1 MQTELSG
8 CNDSEPHLMSLETDN
23 RASSRYLNGEDCH
36 VPLSNSHAAAPDL
49 GGVSEGDRTGR
60 AARVS
65 RETSRRASATPPAGQ
80 GGYPTEPDGAT
91 GGVGVP
97 RSSADP
103 PESKTG
109 GERRRGTWD
118 NVRGHSAGPDDGRT
132 AAETLFDRI
141 RTPPKVQKLQRVLY
155 RKAKAEPG
163 YRFYSLYGEL
173 LRRDVV
179 ETAMS
184 AVAGNAGAA
193 GVDGQECSVYTRS
206 DEAWQQW
213 RDALLA
219 ELLTKT
225 YRPSPVRRVRIPK
238 GGGKTRPLGIP
249 TVKDRVV
256 QTAVALLLLPVWE
269 ADSHPHSYAYRPK
282 RNAQQAMDAIKA
294 GLLSGRT
301 EVIDADLSGYFDS
314 IPHRDLLRLVAR
326 RVSDGCIL
334 ALIKGWLRAPIVE
347 HDPDTGRPT
356 ITGNRRGTPQG
367 GVISPLLA
375 NLYLNRLDWQV
386 NDRCELRPL
395 LVRYADDFVILSR
408 PGQGAE
414 LQTRL
419 QRWLTAHGLTLNE
432 QKTRRLDVRVE
443 GFKFLGFG
451 VSWRG
456 GRNGRPY
463 PHVEPHPKSQMKLR
477 DQLREKLNHWTLWR
491 SAEEVIPEVN
501 RLLKGWGGYFHYANS
516 TRVFDRL
523 NQYAATRLQR
533 WLWRK
538 GGCRQ
543 AQWAK
548 HPREVLRERHGLYQL
563 PTWAAWK
570 RARA

>member
-1 MQTELSG
+1 
-8 CNDSEPHLMSLETDN
+8 MSLETDN
-23 RASSRYLNGEDCH
+23 REPSRYLNGEGCH
-36 VPLSNSHAAAPDL
+36 VPPSNSQAVAQDL

-60 AARVS
+60 ADRVS
-65 RETSRRASATPPAGQ
+65 RETSRRASATQPTGQ
-80 GGYPTEPDGAT
+80 SGHTTEPDRAA

-97 RSSADP
+97 RSSEDP

-109 GERRRGTWD
+109 GERRRGTWV

-132 AAETLFDRI
+132 EAETLFDRI
-141 RTPPKVQKLQRVLY
+141 ITPPKVQKLQRVLY

-173 LRRDVV
+173 LRRDVL

-193 GVDGQECSVYTRS
+193 GVDGQEGSAYTRS

-213 RDALLA
+213 RDTLLA
-219 ELLTKT
+219 ELRTKT
-225 YRPSPVRRVRIPK
+225 YRPSPVRRVRLPK
-238 GGGKTRPLGIP
+238 GDGKTRPLGIP

-256 QTAVALLLLPVWE
+256 QTAVALVLLPVWE

-282 RNAQQAMDAIKA
+282 RNAQPAMDAIKT

-301 EVIDADLSGYFDS
+301 EVIDAGLSGYFDS
-314 IPHRDLLRLVAR
+314 IPHRELLRLVAR
-326 RVSDGCIL
+326 RVSDGRIL

-386 NDRCELRPL
+386 NDRCELHPV

-414 LQTRL
+414 LQARL
-419 QRWLTAHGLTLNE
+419 KRWLAAHGLTLNE
-432 QKTRRLDVRVE
+432 TKTRTLDVRAE

-451 VSWRG
+451 VSWRRG
-456 GRNGRPY
+456 RSGRNY

-477 DQLREKLNHWTLWR
+477 DKLREKLNHWTLWR
-491 SAEEVIPEVN
+491 PAAEVIPEVN
-501 RLLKGWGGYFHYANS
+501 RLLKGWGRYFHYANS

-523 NQYAATRLQR
+523 NQYAANRLQR

-538 GGCRQ
+538 SGCRQ
-543 AQWAK
+543 ARWAEN
-548 HPREVLRERHGLYQL
+548 PREVLRERHGLYQL
-563 PTWAAWK
+563 PTRAAWK